1 MRKTVGLSLSIAS
14 LVLTL
19 VPALTVSAM
28 GQSDG
33 AFGGRG
39 KLSRKNERRD
49 RNAQTRSREDGHIAS
64 ANESEMKPMISSRA
78 LAEIET
84 LEQRCLGEVNRLRE
98 AHGLMALEFNESLLT
113 VARDYS
119 RRMAEEKFFAH
130 TDPEGLTVRQ
140 RVDRAR
146 IKWRMI
152 GENLAYSNG
161 FTNPVA
167 ASVTGWMDSPGHR
180 KNMLDP
186 DFRQTAIG
194 VWISSDGTVYFTEIF
209 IR

>member
-1 MRKTVGLSLSIAS
+1 MRRTVGLSLFIAS

-19 VPALTVSAM
+19 IPALAESAA

-33 AFGGRG
+33 VFVGRG
-39 KLSRKNERRD
+39 KVSRKNERGNRA
-49 RNAQTRSREDGHIAS
+49 AQTRSREDERIAS
-64 ANESEMKPMISSRA
+64 VEDSEMKPMISSRA

-84 LEQRCLGEVNRLRE
+84 LEQRCLDEVNRLRS
-98 AHGLMALEFNESLLT
+98 AHGLGRLEFHEPLLT

-130 TDPEGLTVRQ
+130 TDPDGLTVRQ

-146 IKWRMI
+146 IKWQMI
-152 GENLAYSNG
+152 GENLAYSLG
-161 FTNPVA
+161 YTNPVA
-167 ASVTGWMDSPGHR
+167 ASVTGWLDSPGHR

-186 DFRQTAIG
+186 NFRQTAIG
-194 VWISSDGTVYFTEIF
+194 AWISSNGTVYFTEIF
-209 IR
+209 IK

>member
-1 MRKTVGLSLSIAS
+1 MRKTVGLSLFIAS
-14 LVLTL
+14 LILTL
-19 VPALTVSAM
+19 VPSLAKSATV
-28 GQSDG
+28 QDG
-33 AFGGRG
+33 VSVGRG
-39 KLSRKNERRD
+39 KVSRKNERRD
-49 RNAQTRSREDGHIAS
+49 RSAQTRSREDEHIAS
-64 ANESEMKPMISSRA
+64 VNDSELKPMISSPL

-84 LEQRCLGEVNRLRE
+84 LEQKCLQEVNRLRE
-98 AHGLMALEFNESLLT
+98 AHGLMRLEFYEPLLS

-119 RRMAEEKFFAH
+119 RRMAEERFFAH
-130 TDPEGLTVRQ
+130 TDPDGLTVRQ

-161 FTNPVA
+161 YTNPVA

-194 VWISSDGTVYFTEIF
+194 VWISSNGTVYFTEIF
-209 IR
+209 IK